1 MKGGVTILAEIN
13 FFLISILQLPE
24 LPMGNRAK
32 AIDFP
37 IVGEKLPEVTSPSP
51 SAVITF

>member
-1 MKGGVTILAEIN
+1 LTILAESDL
-13 FFLISILQLPE
+13 FLTSILHSPE
-24 LPMGNRAK
+24 LFMGKRAK

-37 IVGEKLPEVTSPSP
+37 MDGEKLPEVTSPSP